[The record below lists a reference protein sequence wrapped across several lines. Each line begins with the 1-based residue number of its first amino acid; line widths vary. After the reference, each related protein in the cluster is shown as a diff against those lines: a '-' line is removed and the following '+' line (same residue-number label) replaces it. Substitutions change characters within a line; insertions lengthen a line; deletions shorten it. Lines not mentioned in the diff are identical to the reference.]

1 MLRQFTLSPKAK
13 NDVLTSAV
21 TLTADDSGKLTARQV
36 VDACHVNAVYM
47 AISSSISSLVNDL
60 AVCSC
65 ETSKKQFA

>member
-1 MLRQFTLSPKAK
+1 MLRQFTLSPNAK

-36 VDACHVNAVYM
+36 VDTCHVNAVYM
-47 AISSSISSLVNDL
+47 AISSSISSLVDDL

-65 ETSKKQFA
+65 ATSKKQFA